1 MHWCMDVKGINSC
14 TNMQCACVHNVH
26 KYNSARGQECISSI
40 YNELESFVCVCV
52 CVLLE
57 GLSVP
62 HAQVLVLLKISN
74 PLSYTSP
81 TQD

>member
-1 MHWCMDVKGINSC
+1 MCAYVH
-14 TNMQCACVHNVH
+14 ACVHV
-26 KYNSARGQECISSI
+26 SVPACMP
-40 YNELESFVCVCV
+40 VCVFLTRM

-57 GLSVP
+57 GLSAP

-74 PLSYTSP
+74 PLPNTRP